1 MAIRGAESKSAITQK
16 ILDTFDGAFLYDKEI
31 RIPMNENGEIV
42 QIKCVLTCA
51 KVNVGTDNN
60 INTNTSSTENL
71 SNAEIKTQTIELTE
85 EEKNNVNTLIEKLGL

>member
-1 MAIRGAESKSAITQK
+1 MARGAESKQKITQT

-31 RIPMNENGEIV
+31 RIPVMENGELV

-51 KVNVGTDNN
+51 KINVENSGGFS
-60 INTNTSSTENL
+60 TNTVTSENSAISTPQ
-71 SNAEIKTQTIELTE
+71 SVELTE

>member
-60 INTNTSSTENL
+60 ATNISTIENSSDTEV
-71 SNAEIKTQTIELTE
+71 KTQTIELTE
-85 EEKNNVNTLIEKLGL
+85 KEKNNVNTLIEKLGL

>member
-16 ILDTFDGAFLYDKEI
+16 ILDTFEGAFLYDKEI

-60 INTNTSSTENL
+60 ATNISTIENSSNTEV
-71 SNAEIKTQTIELTE
+71 KTQAIELTE

>member
-60 INTNTSSTENL
+60 ATNISTIENSSDTEV
-71 SNAEIKTQTIELTE
+71 KTQTIELTE

>member
-60 INTNTSSTENL
+60 INTSSTENL
-71 SNAEIKTQTIELTE
+71 SNAEVKTQTIELTE
-85 EEKNNVNTLIEKLGL
+85 EEKNNVNTFIEKLGL

>member
-60 INTNTSSTENL
+60 ATNISTIEN
-71 SNAEIKTQTIELTE
+71 SFNAEVKTQTIELTE

>member
-51 KVNVGTDNN
+51 KVNVGTDNDATN
-60 INTNTSSTENL
+60 ISTIENSSSTG
-71 SNAEIKTQTIELTE
+71 IKTQAIELTE

>member
-60 INTNTSSTENL
+60 ATNISTIENSSNTEV
-71 SNAEIKTQTIELTE
+71 KTQTIELTE

>member
-51 KVNVGTDNN
+51 KVNVGTDNDATN
-60 INTNTSSTENL
+60 ISTIENSSST
-71 SNAEIKTQTIELTE
+71 EIKTQAIELTE